1 MFTGF
6 HRCRESSLDFTDVG
20 KLRTTVTH
28 TEVLLLHVHEHTVA
42 PAVIDLLVV
51 PVLSFIR
58 HVLVCAF
65 NVDKNVSSMKRKQ
78 FLI

>member
-20 KLRTTVTH
+20 KLRATVTH
-28 TEVLLLHVHEHTVA
+28 TEVLLLDVHEHTVS

-58 HVLVCAF
+58 HLLVGAF